1 MSHWVPHLI
10 WTTIIRSMLNHIQ
23 KSPILPTR
31 VVVLGSAGFLASA
44 ICCRL
49 ETCGI
54 PVMALPRTRLDLTHP
69 ASSNYLAE
77 LLLPDDSLLFVAAKA
92 PVKTE
97 AMLVENLQMGATV
110 CKALREAPVKHV
122 LYISSDAVYADS
134 MQPLTE
140 KSCAQPSSLHGA
152 MHLTR
157 EIMLANCYGGPLC
170 ILRPTLIYG
179 ENDPHNGY
187 GPNRF
192 CRSAASGENIVLFG
206 NGEERRDHVWVEDVA
221 EIALRSL
228 QHQSAGIL
236 NVATGEVWSFRE
248 VAELVAKLAFGP
260 IAIQGNIRVG
270 PMPHNGFRMF
280 DAGAT
285 YMAMPGFRYT
295 SLLSSL
301 PELLRGIRR

>member
-10 WTTIIRSMLNHIQ
+10 WTTTIRSMLNHIQ
-23 KSPILPTR
+23 ESPIPPTR

-44 ICCRL
+44 ICRRL
-49 ETCGI
+49 ETSGI
-54 PVMALPRTRLDLTHP
+54 PVMALPRTTLDLTHP

-97 AMLVENLQMGATV
+97 AMLVVNLQMGATV
-110 CKALREAPVKHV
+110 CRALREAPVKHV

-152 MHLTR
+152 MHLAR

-179 ENDPHNGY
+179 VNDPHNGY

-228 QHQSAGIL
+228 QHQSAGTL

-248 VAELVAKLAFGP
+248 VAEHVAKLAFGP
-260 IAIQGNIRVG
+260 IAIQGSIRIG

-285 YMAMPGFRYT
+285 YMAMPGFCYM